1 VSAQSASAG
10 LSQKLTQSCQM
21 TQMMMTTTLTK
32 VMVCGGN
39 QTCIYADNSCASKAF
54 TTMHATP
61 QHRLQRPNSIGQ
73 YACDCAGNG
82 C

>member
-1 VSAQSASAG
+1 
-10 LSQKLTQSCQM
+10 M

-54 TTMHATP
+54 TTMHDATP
-61 QHRLQRPNSIGQ
+61 HPAAAKQHWEVRMR
-73 YACDCAGNG
+73 CAGNG